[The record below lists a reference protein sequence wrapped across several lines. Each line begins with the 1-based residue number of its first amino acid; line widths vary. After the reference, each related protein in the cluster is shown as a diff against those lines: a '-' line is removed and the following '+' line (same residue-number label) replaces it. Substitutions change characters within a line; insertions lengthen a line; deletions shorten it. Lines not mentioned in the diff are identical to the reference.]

1 MIFVTVGNCRY
12 SFDRLL
18 RKMDE
23 IAAKID
29 EPVVIQRGHSSY
41 QPQNAAFFDYV
52 PFDRALDY
60 FRQASI
66 VVGHVASGTIIN
78 AHKFRKPLVAVPRQQ
93 CLNEDVDDHQLETA
107 RAIVGRPGIYVVFNL
122 DELKEIISKILYSH
136 EQLQHNATV
145 NKDRSRVISV
155 IREFICAAEEN
166 R

>member
-23 IAAKID
+23 IAGKID

-41 QPQNAAFFDYV
+41 QPQNAEFFDYV

-145 NKDRSRVISV
+145 NKDRNRVISV

>member
-1 MIFVTVGNCRY
+1 
-12 SFDRLL
+12 
-18 RKMDE
+18 MDE

-41 QPQNAAFFDYV
+41 QPQNTEFFDYV

-145 NKDRSRVISV
+145 NKDRNRVISV